1 MADQWR
7 DDIKVKVTQMSS
19 SGFYDFVRGYFTNIA
34 RYKVSVMEDVE
45 DVVQQTM
52 LKLYMRL
59 GSEDRIGWMRLG
71 SKILSDEIVNYYRRT
86 TRNKRLEDKLESL
99 HPTQPPIEANL
110 ELTEDYD
117 LLMDLI
123 EQYLGALDKA
133 IIALHI
139 AGYSDEEIIEML
151 GLPVVAK
158 TVSNRRKIAFNKL
171 RSLYTK

>member
-1 MADQWR
+1 MADKWQ
-7 DDIKVKVTQMSS
+7 DELKIKVTQMSS
-19 SGFYDFVRGYFTNIA
+19 SGFYEFVRGYFTNVA
-34 RYKVSVMEDVE
+34 RYKVSATEDIE
-45 DVVQQTM
+45 DVVSQTI

-71 SKILSDEIVNYYRRT
+71 SKILNDEIVNYYRRSA
-86 TRNKRLEDKLESL
+86 RNSRLETKLESL
-99 HPTQPPIEANL
+99 HPTQPPLDANL

-117 LLMDLI
+117 SVMDLI

-158 TVSNRRKIAFNKL
+158 TVSNRRKTAFNKL